1 VEDQGKANELVEQA
15 NERYNGGDKLG
26 AAPLYLE
33 AVRAFPAY
41 GSFGLVAGDTYR
53 EAGQHDEAV
62 EAYQTCIAVA
72 PDHDQAWHGLG
83 QSYLA
88 LGRNDEAR
96 EAFGHAG
103 VPFPLDARPGCLA
116 RLFGGG

>member
-1 VEDQGKANELVEQA
+1 MPEDQARANELVEQA
-15 NERYNGGDKLG
+15 NALHNSGDKLA

-41 GSFGLVAGDTYR
+41 GSFGLVAGDSFR
-53 EAGQHDEAV
+53 AAGKHEDAI
-62 EAYQTCIAVA
+62 EAYQTCLAVA

-83 QSYLA
+83 ESYLA
-88 LGRNDEAR
+88 LGRQAEAR

-116 RLFGGG
+116 RLFGG